1 MLPRHRVGRKATMI
15 EDIKKFFGITPYNG
29 PENILRGDGYFKISI
44 EKKYG
49 DSIENLRK
57 KAGL

>member
-1 MLPRHRVGRKATMI
+1 MI
-15 EDIKKFFGITPYNG
+15 EDIKKFFGIAPYNG
-29 PENILRGDGYFKISI
+29 PENILRGDGYFKVSI